1 MASLFERL
9 DGEAAAVRQRIEDLR
24 GQLTAAEERL
34 VRLTITRETLA
45 TLPEEPG
52 SAPAA
57 DAGVSAVAVTAGTGQ
72 SVPSTGPSPP
82 AVSTPAHSAEPQKL
96 NPVNEQ
102 VVVMMVSAGRPMR
115 AKEVAAAMGEPDEH
129 RRVETVRARLK
140 RLVETG
146 WLAEIDKGVFAIA
159 AGINGHAAR
168 LGGTQA
174 R

>member
-9 DGEAAAVRQRIEDLR
+9 EGEAASVRQRIEDLR

-45 TLPEEPG
+45 SLPEEPG
-52 SAPAA
+52 SAPVF
-57 DAGVSAVAVTAGTGQ
+57 GVGLVAPAGTGP
-72 SVPSTGPSPP
+72 SVPSADPAPP
-82 AVSTPAHSAEPQKL
+82 AMPVPPRASEPGVL

-159 AGINGHAAR
+159 AGINGHAAG
-168 LGGTQA
+168 LGGTQV

>member
-9 DGEAAAVRQRIEDLR
+9 DGEAASVRQRIEDLR

-45 TLPEEPG
+45 TLPEEPDPAPVFG
-52 SAPAA
+52 VGPMAPAVT
-57 DAGVSAVAVTAGTGQ
+57 GPGPSALQA
-72 SVPSTGPSPP
+72 GPSPP
-82 AVSTPAHSAEPQKL
+82 AVPAPPRVLEPREL

-129 RRVETVRARLK
+129 RRVERVRTRLK
-140 RLVETG
+140 RLVEAG
-146 WLAEIDKGVFAIA
+146 WLAEIDKGVFSIA
-159 AGINGHAAR
+159 SGINGHAAR
-168 LGGTQA
+168 LGGA
-174 R
+174 PVR

>member
-9 DGEAAAVRQRIEDLR
+9 DGEAASVRQRIEDLR

-52 SAPAA
+52 FAPAA
-57 DAGVSAVAVTAGTGQ
+57 GVSVGATAASTVLD
-72 SVPSTGPSPP
+72 VPLIGPLPP
-82 AVSTPAHSAEPQKL
+82 AVSAPAHSAEPQKL